1 MLKSYYYVF
10 FIKLGTC
17 LEPVDLSC
25 FCAIQCL
32 RDVSI

>member
-1 MLKSYYYVF
+1 LISTS
-10 FIKLGTC
+10 TC
-17 LEPVDLSC
+17 ISVDLSG

>member
-1 MLKSYYYVF
+1 LVSTS
-10 FIKLGTC
+10 TC
-17 LEPVDLSC
+17 ITVDLSC

>member
-1 MLKSYYYVF
+1 
-10 FIKLGTC
+10 IT
-17 LEPVDLSC
+17 VDLSC

>member
-1 MLKSYYYVF
+1 STS
-10 FIKLGTC
+10 TC
-17 LEPVDLSC
+17 MTGDLSC

>member
-1 MLKSYYYVF
+1 M
-10 FIKLGTC
+10 T
-17 LEPVDLSC
+17 VDLSC